1 MPGKVAARN
10 SYSEGPGSVSATTAG
25 QQAGRAAKRGN
36 VATADYPG
44 TGRALLAGKVAV
56 VVGAGQTP
64 GQTIGNGRATAVLF
78 AREGAQVVAVDR
90 DLEAAQATVGA
101 IRTAGGTALAL
112 AADITVERDVERF
125 VAETVERLGRID
137 VLHNNVGVS
146 LAAGDGPVADI
157 TGAAFDLVTATNLRS
172 MVLTCKHALAVMQA
186 QRSGVIVNISSVA
199 AVVDYP
205 NIAYKTSK
213 AGVIAL
219 TENLAITY
227 ARYGI
232 RVNCILPGLMNTPM
246 AIEPRVGR
254 DGLSRE
260 QVIALRDSR
269 VPLGKMGT
277 GWDVAQAALFLA
289 SPQAGFITGVAL
301 PVDGGQ
307 RLKAG

>member
-1 MPGKVAARN
+1 MA
-10 SYSEGPGSVSATTAG
+10 TAG
-25 QQAGRAAKRGN
+25 
-36 VATADYPG
+36 YPA

-64 GQTIGNGRATAVLF
+64 GQTIGNGRATALLF
-78 AREGAQVVAVDR
+78 AREGARVVAVDR
-90 DLEAAQATVGA
+90 DLDAAQATVRA
-101 IRTAGGTALAL
+101 IGVEGGTALAL
-112 AADITVERDVERF
+112 AADITSERDIERF
-125 VAETVERLGRID
+125 VTATVDRLGRID
-137 VLHNNVGVS
+137 ILHNNVGVS
-146 LAAGDGPVADI
+146 LAAGDGPVADC
-157 TGAAFDLVTATNLRS
+157 TSEAFDLVTSTNLRG

-186 QRSGVIVNISSVA
+186 QQSGVVVNISSIA

-289 SPQAGFITGVAL
+289 SPQAAFITGVAL

-307 RLKAG
+307 RLKVG

>member
-1 MPGKVAARN
+1 M
-10 SYSEGPGSVSATTAG
+10 
-25 QQAGRAAKRGN
+25 
-36 VATADYPG
+36 ATADYPV
-44 TGRALLAGKVAV
+44 TGGARLAGKVAV

-78 AREGAQVVAVDR
+78 AREGAHVVAVDR
-90 DLEAAQATVGA
+90 DVDAAEATVGA
-101 IRTAGGTALAL
+101 ITAEGGTATAL
-112 AADITVERDVERF
+112 AADITAERDIERL
-125 VAETVERLGRID
+125 VADTVERLGRID
-137 VLHNNVGVS
+137 ILHNNVGVS

-157 TGAAFDLVTATNLRS
+157 TSAAFDLVTATNLRG
-172 MVLTCKHALAVMQA
+172 MVMTCKHVLPVMQA
-186 QRSGVIVNISSVA
+186 QKSGVIVNISSSA
-199 AVVDYP
+199 AVTDYP
-205 NIAYKTSK
+205 NITYKTSK

-277 GWDVAQAALFLA
+277 GWDVAEAALFLA
-289 SPQAGFITGVAL
+289 SAQAGFITGVAL
-301 PVDGGQ
+301 HVDGGQ

>member
-1 MPGKVAARN
+1 M
-10 SYSEGPGSVSATTAG
+10 
-25 QQAGRAAKRGN
+25 
-36 VATADYPG
+36 ATADYPV
-44 TGRALLAGKVAV
+44 TGGARLAGKVAV

-78 AREGAQVVAVDR
+78 AREGAHVVAVDR
-90 DLEAAQATVGA
+90 DVDAAEATVGA
-101 IRTAGGTALAL
+101 ITAEGGTATAL
-112 AADITVERDVERF
+112 AADITAERDIERL
-125 VAETVERLGRID
+125 VADTVERLGRID
-137 VLHNNVGVS
+137 ILHNNVGVS

-157 TGAAFDLVTATNLRS
+157 TSAAFDLVTATNLRG
-172 MVLTCKHALAVMQA
+172 MVMTCKHVLPVMQA
-186 QRSGVIVNISSVA
+186 QKSGVIVNISSSA
-199 AVVDYP
+199 AVTDYP

-277 GWDVAQAALFLA
+277 GWDVAEAALFLA
-289 SPQAGFITGVAL
+289 SAQAGFITGVAL
-301 PVDGGQ
+301 HVDGGQ

>member
-1 MPGKVAARN
+1 
-10 SYSEGPGSVSATTAG
+10 
-25 QQAGRAAKRGN
+25 
-36 VATADYPG
+36 
-44 TGRALLAGKVAV
+44 VAV

-64 GQTIGNGRATAVLF
+64 GQTIGNGRATAMLF
-78 AREGAQVVAVDR
+78 AREGARVVAVDR
-90 DLEAAQATVGA
+90 DLDAAQATVRAIGA
-101 IRTAGGTALAL
+101 EGGTALAL
-112 AADITVERDVERF
+112 AADITVEGDIERF
-125 VAETVERLGRID
+125 VAAAVDRLGRID
-137 VLHNNVGVS
+137 ILHNNVGVS
-146 LAAGDGPVADI
+146 LAAGDGPVVGL
-157 TGAAFDLVTATNLRS
+157 TSAAFDLVTSTNLRG

-186 QRSGVIVNISSVA
+186 QQSGVIVNISSVA

-260 QVIALRDSR
+260 QVIALRDSQ

-289 SPQAGFITGVAL
+289 SPQAAFITGVAL

>member
-1 MPGKVAARN
+1 MV
-10 SYSEGPGSVSATTAG
+10 
-25 QQAGRAAKRGN
+25 GRPAEKRGN
-36 VATADYPG
+36 VATADYPV
-44 TGRALLAGKVAV
+44 TGRARLAGKVAV

-64 GQTIGNGRATAVLF
+64 GATIGNGRATAVLF
-78 AREGAQVVAVDR
+78 AREGAHVVAVDR
-90 DLEAAQATVGA
+90 YLDAAQATVDA
-101 IRTAGGTALAL
+101 IRAEGGTALAL
-112 AADITVERDVERF
+112 AADITVERDIERF
-125 VAETVERLGRID
+125 VAETVDRLGRID
-137 VLHNNVGVS
+137 ILHNNVGVS

-157 TGAAFDLVTATNLRS
+157 TSAVFDQVTAVNLRG
-172 MVLTCKHALAVMQA
+172 MVMSCRYVLAVMQA
-186 QRSGVIVNISSVA
+186 QESGVIVNISSSA

-227 ARYGI
+227 ARHGI

-277 GWDVAQAALFLA
+277 GWDVAEAALFLA

-301 PVDGGQ
+301 SVDGGQ
-307 RLKAG
+307 RLKVG

>member
-1 MPGKVAARN
+1 MA
-10 SYSEGPGSVSATTAG
+10 
-25 QQAGRAAKRGN
+25 
-36 VATADYPG
+36 
-44 TGRALLAGKVAV
+44 
-56 VVGAGQTP
+56 
-64 GQTIGNGRATAVLF
+64 
-78 AREGAQVVAVDR
+78 
-90 DLEAAQATVGA
+90 
-101 IRTAGGTALAL
+101 
-112 AADITVERDVERF
+112 
-125 VAETVERLGRID
+125 
-137 VLHNNVGVS
+137 
-146 LAAGDGPVADI
+146 
-157 TGAAFDLVTATNLRS
+157 
-172 MVLTCKHALAVMQA
+172 MTCKHVLAVMQA
-186 QRSGVIVNISSVA
+186 QKSGVIINISSIA
-199 AVVDYP
+199 AVTDYP

-277 GWDVAQAALFLA
+277 GWDVAEAALFLA

>member
-1 MPGKVAARN
+1 M
-10 SYSEGPGSVSATTAG
+10 
-25 QQAGRAAKRGN
+25 GRL
-36 VATADYPG
+36 D
-44 TGRALLAGKVAV
+44 GKVAV

-64 GQTIGNGRATAVLF
+64 GETIGNGRATAVLF
-78 AREGAQVVAVDR
+78 GREGAHVVAVDR
-90 DLEAAQATVGA
+90 DLGAAEETVRA
-101 IRTAGGTALAL
+101 IRAESGTALAL
-112 AADITVERDVERF
+112 TADITVERDIENF
-125 VAETVERLGRID
+125 VAETVGRLGRID
-137 VLHNNVGVS
+137 ILHNNVGVS
-146 LAAGDGPVADI
+146 LAAGDSTVDDI
-157 TGAAFDLVTATNLRS
+157 TSDAFDRVTAINLRG
-172 MVLTCKHALAVMQA
+172 MVMTCKHVLKVMQA

-199 AVVDYP
+199 AVADYP

-227 ARYGI
+227 APQGI

-260 QVIALRDSR
+260 QVIALRDSK

-277 GWDVAQAALFLA
+277 GWDVAEAALFLA

-301 PVDGGQ
+301 TVDGGQ
-307 RLKAG
+307 HLRIG

>member
-1 MPGKVAARN
+1 V
-10 SYSEGPGSVSATTAG
+10 TAG
-25 QQAGRAAKRGN
+25 GRLRGQ
-36 VATADYPG
+36 
-44 TGRALLAGKVAV
+44 VAV

-78 AREGAQVVAVDR
+78 GREGAHVVAVDR
-90 DLEAAQATVGA
+90 DLDAAEATVSA
-101 IRTAGGTALAL
+101 IRKEGGTALAL
-112 AADITVERDVERF
+112 AADITVEQDIEGF
-125 VAETVERLGRID
+125 VSETTSRLRRID
-137 VLHNNVGVS
+137 ILHNNVGVS
-146 LAAGDGPVADI
+146 LAAGDSPVADI
-157 TGAAFDLVTATNLRS
+157 TSDAFDLVTATNLRG
-172 MVLTCKHALAVMQA
+172 MVLTCKHVLTGMVA
-186 QRSGVIVNISSVA
+186 QKSGVIVNISSAA

-227 ARYGI
+227 ASRGI

-260 QVIALRDSR
+260 EVIALRNSR

-277 GWDVAQAALFLA
+277 GWDVAEAALFLA

-301 PVDGGQ
+301 AVDGGQ
-307 RLKAG
+307 SLMTG

>member
-1 MPGKVAARN
+1 MPI
-10 SYSEGPGSVSATTAG
+10 
-25 QQAGRAAKRGN
+25 
-36 VATADYPG
+36 ADYPV
-44 TGRALLAGKVAV
+44 TGGARLAGKVAV

-64 GQTIGNGRATAVLF
+64 GQTIGNGRATATLF
-78 AREGAQVVAVDR
+78 AREGALVVAVDR
-90 DLEAAQATVGA
+90 DLAAAEATVGA
-101 IRTAGGTALAL
+101 ISAEGGTAVAL
-112 AADITVERDVERF
+112 AADITVERDVERL
-125 VAETVERLGRID
+125 VAETVDRQGRID
-137 VLHNNVGVS
+137 ILHNNVGVS
-146 LAAGDGPVADI
+146 LAAGDGPVAGL
-157 TGAAFDLVTATNLRS
+157 TSAAFDLVTATNLRG
-172 MVLTCKHALAVMQA
+172 MVMTCKHVLAVMQA
-186 QRSGVIVNISSVA
+186 QASGVIINISSIA

-260 QVIALRDSR
+260 QVIALRDSS

-277 GWDVAQAALFLA
+277 GWDVAEAALFLA

-307 RLKAG
+307 RLKVG

>member
-1 MPGKVAARN
+1 M
-10 SYSEGPGSVSATTAG
+10 
-25 QQAGRAAKRGN
+25 GRL
-36 VATADYPG
+36 D
-44 TGRALLAGKVAV
+44 GKVAV

-78 AREGAQVVAVDR
+78 GREGAQVVAVDR
-90 DLEAAQATVGA
+90 DLGAAEATVSA
-101 IRTAGGTALAL
+101 IAAEGGRALAL
-112 AADITVERDVERF
+112 RADITQARDLAAFVE
-125 VAETVERLGRID
+125 ETVTRLGRID
-137 VLHNNVGVS
+137 IVHNNVGVS

-157 TGAAFDLVTATNLRS
+157 TGDAFDQVTAINLRG
-172 MVLTCKHALAVMQA
+172 MVMTCKQVLPVMLAQ
-186 QRSGVIVNISSVA
+186 QSGVITNISSIA
-199 AVVDYP
+199 AVTDYP

-227 ARYGI
+227 APHGI

-254 DGLSRE
+254 GGMSRE
-260 QVIALRDSR
+260 QVIALRDSK

-277 GWDVAQAALFLA
+277 GWDVAEAALFLA

-301 PVDGGQ
+301 KVDGGQ
-307 RLKAG
+307 SLKIG

>member
-1 MPGKVAARN
+1 MPGAMNVGRLDGKVAI
-10 SYSEGPGSVSATTAG
+10 
-25 QQAGRAAKRGN
+25 
-36 VATADYPG
+36 
-44 TGRALLAGKVAV
+44 

-64 GQTIGNGRATAVLF
+64 GATIGNGRATAVLF
-78 AREGAQVVAVDR
+78 GREGAQVVCVDR
-90 DLEAAQATVGA
+90 HLDAAEATVSA
-101 IRTAGGTALAL
+101 ITEEGGTALAL

-125 VAETVERLGRID
+125 VVETVSRLGRID
-137 VLHNNVGVS
+137 ILHNNVGVS

-157 TGAAFDLVTATNLRS
+157 SSDAFDLVTAINLRS
-172 MVLTCKHALAVMQA
+172 MVMTCKHVLAIMQP
-186 QRSGVIVNISSVA
+186 QRSGVIVNISSAA

-227 ARYGI
+227 ARHGI

-254 DGLSRE
+254 DGLTRE
-260 QVIALRDSR
+260 QVIALRDSK
-269 VPLGKMGT
+269 VPLGTMGT
-277 GWDVAQAALFLA
+277 GWDVAEAALFLV

-301 PVDGGQ
+301 NVDGGQ
-307 RLKAG
+307 SLKIG